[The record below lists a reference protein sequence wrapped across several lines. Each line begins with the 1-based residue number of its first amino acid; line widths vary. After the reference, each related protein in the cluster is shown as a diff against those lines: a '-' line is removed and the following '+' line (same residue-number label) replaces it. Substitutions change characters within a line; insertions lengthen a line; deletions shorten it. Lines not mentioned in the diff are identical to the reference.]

1 MVEALLRWDRGIPID
16 RVVLGLERNGLIEE
30 ATLFVIT
37 TVCSHMRQLKASIGY
52 SPKVAINISPLL
64 FHTPWFVS
72 EARRIIECNEIPPSM
87 IEFEITESR
96 IVHNIDVVSKAATE
110 LRNEGFGIALDDFG
124 TGFSGLRYLDLIPAS
139 ALKIDRHFVSGLG
152 ERQTCDTIVASV
164 ARLAADTGV
173 IAVAEGIET
182 QFQLNTVVSMGYDE
196 LQGYLLAKPIPFSE
210 LVPFLRQFNHDQVY
224 PVSAALHHSHLLEGC
239 L

>member
-1 MVEALLRWDRGIPID
+1 MRWDSLVPID
-16 RVVLGLERNGLIEE
+16 RVILGLERNGMIEDT
-30 ATLFVIT
+30 TLFVIT
-37 TVCSHMRQLKASIGY
+37 TVCAHMRRLKASVGY

-72 EARRIIECNEIPPSM
+72 EARRIIEHNEIPPSM

-124 TGFSGLRYLDLIPAS
+124 TGFSGLRYLDSIPAS

-152 ERQTCDTIVASV
+152 QRQTCDAIVESV
-164 ARLAADTGV
+164 ARLAAATGV

-182 QFQLNTVVSMGYDE
+182 QTQLSAVIDMGYDE
-196 LQGYLLAKPIPFSE
+196 LQGFLLAKPIPFPD
-210 LVPFLRQFNHDQVY
+210 LAVFLRQFNHDQPY
-224 PVSAALHHSHLLEGC
+224 PESAALHHSHLLEGC